1 MGQNAEHDRI
11 ERARKGDPKAVAD
24 LYRRYWRAA
33 RAAAYG
39 VTADL
44 ALAEDAASEAFCEAL
59 EHLADL
65 RDPQRFGPWLRTI
78 AVRTARRL
86 ATARRKRSRVERET
100 RPNSGT
106 SAPAA
111 RLEQEELAGL
121 IHEAVGSL
129 PATLR
134 EALSLFYFEGYST
147 DEAARFLDVP
157 VGTLKRRLHDAR
169 RRLRDAAEQ
178 ILKGKRLMDPK
189 REQILQHIRDF
200 AEKGGDTEAFVQV
213 MRQAWT
219 LRPLPWELLRKV
231 RQQHWGRVSAK
242 LKEDEGRVQQFRR
255 LMKQWSGPSERA
267 QNPDDP
273 VGAAARAI
281 RAALPEF
288 QTWQIDPSA
297 VAESLLAGG
306 ASLHLPPRF
315 AEGEPGSYLRATR
328 GLVLLKPDGSLL
340 TATDLVKEPPPKG
353 PAQRQARDT
362 RISDVL
368 DLMWLRREPIELRS
382 VEELLQH
389 LVDAV
394 APETPARF
402 HSLEEPQYRSALRL
416 QLGDIG
422 IPAALGGVYYRW
434 PEIPEGTGI
443 AHVRIFLEPWATAR
457 SGQDVELAVFT
468 FPPHNEEPQ
477 PPSGKQ
483 SSQS

>member
-1 MGQNAEHDRI
+1 M
-11 ERARKGDPKAVAD
+11 AD

-44 ALAEDAASEAFCEAL
+44 ALAEDAASEAFCAAL

-86 ATARRKRSRVERET
+86 AAARRKRNQVERQKQ
-100 RPNSGT
+100 PDPQV
-106 SAPAA
+106 SAPAT
-111 RLEQEELAGL
+111 RLEREELAGL
-121 IHEAVGSL
+121 IHLAVGNL

-147 DEAARFLDVP
+147 DDAASFLDVP

-169 RRLRDAAEQ
+169 LRLRDAAEQ

-189 REQILQHIRDF
+189 REQILQQVRDF
-200 AEKGGDTEAFVQV
+200 AEKGGDTEAFVEV

-231 RQQHWGRVSAK
+231 RQQHWRRIAAK
-242 LKEDEGRVQQFRR
+242 LKENKGNLQQLRQ
-255 LMKQWSGPSERA
+255 LMERWSGPSERA

-273 VGAAARAI
+273 VGATARAI

-288 QTWQIDPSA
+288 QTWQVAPSLI
-297 VAESLLAGG
+297 VNTVLEGD
-306 ASLHLPPRF
+306 ASSHLPPGF
-315 AEGEPGSYLRATR
+315 AEGEPGAYLRATR
-328 GLVLLKPDGSLL
+328 GLVLLKPDGSLQT
-340 TATDLVKEPPPKG
+340 TADLVKEPPPKD
-353 PAQRQARDT
+353 PAQRKERDV

-368 DLMWLRREPIELRS
+368 DLTWLRPEPIELRS
-382 VEELLQH
+382 IEELLQR
-389 LVDAV
+389 LVEAV
-394 APETPARF
+394 VPETKARF

-416 QLGDIG
+416 QLADIR
-422 IPAALGGVYYRW
+422 IPAALGGVYYPW
-434 PEIPEGTGI
+434 PEIPEGTSS
-443 AHVRIFLEPWATAR
+443 AHVRIFLESWATAR
-457 SGQDVELAVFT
+457 SGQTVELAVFT
-468 FPPHNEEPQ
+468 FPP
-477 PPSGKQ
+477 
-483 SSQS
+483 